1 MPRIVNLAPHDPLP
15 DQSAPH
21 VLVMRRF
28 GEDDPH
34 VIYTEVTTTRGP
46 GRSHSAPAVMPDGR
60 AAELDDAIMLGK
72 SVAERERIEAV
83 YVVDRTAGPRERAV
97 IERNGDHSV
106 GDAPLD
112 DDDMEDGERGSDMR
126 DRRIR

>member
-1 MPRIVNLAPHDPLP
+1 MPRIINLAPHDPLP
-15 DQSAPH
+15 DQSVSH

-34 VIYTEVTTTRGP
+34 VIYTEVTAIRGP

-60 AAELDDAIMLGK
+60 PAELDDAILVGK
-72 SVAERERIEAV
+72 AAAEREGIADI

-97 IERNGDHSV
+97 IERHGDHSV
-106 GDAPLD
+106 GDATLS